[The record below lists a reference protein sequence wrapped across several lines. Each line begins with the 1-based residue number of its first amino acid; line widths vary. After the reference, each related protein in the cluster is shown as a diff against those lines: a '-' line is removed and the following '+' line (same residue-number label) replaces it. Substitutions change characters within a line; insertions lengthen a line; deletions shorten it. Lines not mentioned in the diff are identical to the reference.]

1 MSNPRKKL
9 VVINFFPAFNDPT
22 SGGEQRSLHLLRAL
36 AKRFEVHSISPT
48 YEKTRDETVILDQH
62 LHEHR
67 FTKNRDYEE
76 WQWSFRE
83 ASFPVSAPA
92 YAFALASPIHVAMKA
107 RVQELAQDADAIVLQ
122 HPAAW
127 QVAKDIPGKP
137 LFYLAHNC
145 EFELAVNALA
155 STEFTAAAAMLHQLE
170 YLTCQAADGVFG
182 CSQDDCLKYQILYG
196 IDPSKTHVAGNGAE
210 DRLASRAAEMFKT
223 TMPRTA
229 LFVGSNW
236 QPNVHAAKFIVE
248 KLAPLCPD
256 VEISIVG
263 SVCASLDSSHS
274 ASNICLRNRISNR
287 ELGALMA
294 RTHVGLNPMG
304 GGSGS
309 NVKMADYL
317 AHGMEVLST
326 PVGAR
331 GFPPQLANIHIAS
344 LDTFAE
350 SLATI
355 CANPPTPETRLG
367 WRQAAQTVWDW
378 NVIGAGVADRIAAR
392 LENIEPDEPHY
403 DQRVLVMN
411 EFPVAGHSNGGQ
423 ARIAGCYGSP
433 PERTLTTVVSFGR
446 GPMQLNRLGNHVN
459 CIELPVTAHQ
469 TRAVT
474 VANKGAYATV
484 NNIVLPQE
492 VAKNPLFLAAVE
504 KMAAHSDVIVLEHPF
519 MMPVLERIGV
529 SRPIIYS
536 SHNVETELKANALA
550 THPMRDALLS
560 EVRRQEA
567 AAVAQASMVI
577 ACSQSDADVY
587 KAQGARH
594 VAVVPNGVSRPAL
607 HAPLEPS
614 HPQSRIA
621 FVNDLTHDVAGI
633 GALYRTILG
642 REPSDEEAQGWMS
655 SSLPACSQAL
665 MRSPENLNG
674 RRGYAM
680 GANLNGSARFTA
692 VFMGSGHRPNLTAAE
707 LIARFVAPECPGVD
721 ILIVGSVCNS
731 LKAAAFPDNVFLAGV
746 VSDHDKSR
754 ILRGAQVGLNPV
766 VEGGGSNLKVP
777 DYMAHGLPVLSTP
790 FGSRGYHL
798 TEEDG
803 LFCAEI
809 PDFASVLQKLAS
821 NSFATRPTVNSHYVE
836 SLYWDRLSVNH
847 YRTIFDAALHE
858 QNGVLVV
865 VEDSQW
871 FDTAT
876 QPALRRHWR
885 ALGFDKARLIVQ
897 SELDLSLDF
906 VALKSSFHEWS
917 RHLTICRRDLAA
929 FMTNASMPTH
939 GLGRRRRH
947 TRILLGE
954 EPSPVDQFNLSR
966 LGENFTLPIADKVA
980 VRAFLSGAT
989 IHLPRDAVSISVKGG
1004 VYQAGY
1010 LSLHQGGRTL
1020 VALNA
1025 SKGFHLLTAVS
1036 SSGPVKLMFDPGAAQ
1051 SQNSQRQIAG
1061 HVSEIIVESGSLRK
1075 TMDLGSQPITGQA
1088 TQTTRLAVD
1097 GCVAAGE
1104 DLLVGRELVAALL
1117 RFGPDAQSIV
1127 IAGSDAFTERL
1138 HAAAPCLSKK
1148 MTSMKAYV
1156 EAGDGKTA
1164 LPLYDET
1171 ELSLAVNGKLRNAHA
1186 TKLSV
1191 NADSLLFLL
1200 CETDPWH
1207 AQIAVAAAQKIARI
1221 SPSAAVCAI
1230 ITGEQHAQGVC
1241 GQMRELLVAGNVQL
1255 LKTEN
1260 YADILAAVGTA
1271 RLTVVTGQAAHL
1283 WSRLPELSA
1292 ISPFRFI
1299 TLDVSGGQSCDV
1311 WKEYLPAFCFED
1323 IIECYW
1329 RADARAF
1336 ANGRRE
1342 EGIRQ

>member
-1 MSNPRKKL
+1 
-9 VVINFFPAFNDPT
+9 
-22 SGGEQRSLHLLRAL
+22 
-36 AKRFEVHSISPT
+36 
-48 YEKTRDETVILDQH
+48 
-62 LHEHR
+62 
-67 FTKNRDYEE
+67 
-76 WQWSFRE
+76 
-83 ASFPVSAPA
+83 
-92 YAFALASPIHVAMKA
+92 
-107 RVQELAQDADAIVLQ
+107 
-122 HPAAW
+122 
-127 QVAKDIPGKP
+127 
-137 LFYLAHNC
+137 
-145 EFELAVNALA
+145 
-155 STEFTAAAAMLHQLE
+155 
-170 YLTCQAADGVFG
+170 
-182 CSQDDCLKYQILYG
+182 
-196 IDPSKTHVAGNGAE
+196 
-210 DRLASRAAEMFKT
+210 
-223 TMPRTA
+223 
-229 LFVGSNW
+229 
-236 QPNVHAAKFIVE
+236 
-248 KLAPLCPD
+248 
-256 VEISIVG
+256 
-263 SVCASLDSSHS
+263 
-274 ASNICLRNRISNR
+274 
-287 ELGALMA
+287 
-294 RTHVGLNPMG
+294 
-304 GGSGS
+304 
-309 NVKMADYL
+309 
-317 AHGMEVLST
+317 
-326 PVGAR
+326 
-331 GFPPQLANIHIAS
+331 
-344 LDTFAE
+344 
-350 SLATI
+350 
-355 CANPPTPETRLG
+355 
-367 WRQAAQTVWDW
+367 
-378 NVIGAGVADRIAAR
+378 
-392 LENIEPDEPHY
+392 
-403 DQRVLVMN
+403 
-411 EFPVAGHSNGGQ
+411 
-423 ARIAGCYGSP
+423 P

-446 GPMQLNRLGNHVN
+446 GPMQLNRLGDHIN
-459 CIELPVTAHQ
+459 CIELPVTARQ
-469 TRAVT
+469 TAAVT
-474 VANKGAYATV
+474 AANKGAYATV
-484 NNIVLPQE
+484 NDIVLPQE

-504 KMAAHSDVIVLEHPF
+504 KIAAHSDVIVLEHPF

-536 SHNVETELKANALA
+536 SHNVETELKAKALE
-550 THPMRDALLS
+550 THPMRAALLS

-567 AAVAQASMVI
+567 AAIAQASAVI
-577 ACSQSDADVY
+577 ACSQSDADAY

-607 HAPLEPS
+607 HATPEPS

-621 FVNDLTHDVAGI
+621 FINDLTHDAAGI

-642 REPSDEEAQGWMS
+642 RDPSDEEALTWTA
-655 SSLPACSQAL
+655 SSLSACSQAL
-665 MRSPENLNG
+665 MRSAENLNG

-680 GANLNGSARFTA
+680 GANFDGSARFIA
-692 VFMGSGHRPNLTAAE
+692 VFLGSGHRPNLTAAE
-707 LIARFVAPECPGVD
+707 LLARFVAPECPGVD
-721 ILIVGSVCNS
+721 ILIIGSVCNS

-746 VSDHDKSR
+746 VSDYDKSR

-798 TEEDG
+798 TEADG

-821 NSFATRPTVNSHYVE
+821 NSFAIRPAVNSRYIE

-847 YRTIFDAALHE
+847 YSTIFDATSHE

-865 VEDSQW
+865 MEDSQW

-876 QPALRRHWR
+876 QPALRRYWR
-885 ALGFDKARLIVQ
+885 AMGFDKARLIVQ
-897 SELDLSLDF
+897 SGLDLSLDF
-906 VALKSSFHEWS
+906 AALKSSFYGWS

-929 FMTNASMPTH
+929 FMTNDSMPTH

-947 TRILLGE
+947 TRILQGE

-1025 SKGFHLLTAVS
+1025 GKGFHLVAAVS

-1061 HVSEIIVESGSLRK
+1061 HVSEIIVESGSLRR

-1088 TQTTRLAVD
+1088 TQTTKFAVD

-1104 DLLVGRELVAALL
+1104 DLLVGHELVAALL

-1127 IAGSDAFTERL
+1127 IAGSDAFMERL

-1156 EAGDGKTA
+1156 EAGDEKTA

-1171 ELSLAVNGKLRNAHA
+1171 ELSLAVNGKLRSAHA

-1207 AQIAVAAAQKIARI
+1207 AQIVIAAAQKIARI
-1221 SPSAAVCAI
+1221 SPSAEVCAI
-1230 ITGEQHAQGVC
+1230 MTGEHHAQAVSTE
-1241 GQMRELLVAGNVQL
+1241 MRNLLATGNVKL
-1255 LKTEN
+1255 LKAES
-1260 YADILAAVGTA
+1260 YADVLATVGTA
-1271 RLTVVTGQAAHL
+1271 RLTVVMGRAGQL
-1283 WSRLPELSA
+1283 WSRLPELFA
-1292 ISPFRFI
+1292 ISPFRLTTFDI
-1299 TLDVSGGQSCDV
+1299 YGGESCDV
-1311 WKEYLPAFCFED
+1311 WRQYHAAFCLED

-1329 RADARAF
+1329 RGSSLSSINAQHMQGTRP
-1336 ANGRRE
+1336 
-1342 EGIRQ
+1342 